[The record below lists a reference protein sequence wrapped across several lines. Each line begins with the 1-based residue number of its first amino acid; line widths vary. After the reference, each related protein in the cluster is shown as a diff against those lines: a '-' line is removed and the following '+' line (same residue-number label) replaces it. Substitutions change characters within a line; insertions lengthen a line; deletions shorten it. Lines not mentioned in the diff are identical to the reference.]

1 MADGRSSQTHIHA
14 TNLRSMSL
22 RGKQKPM
29 ISGGDRCCGH
39 CGWGANR
46 CALESHRRVSAPP
59 TLRLLETLQSRSNH
73 GGDPRGPTLLGHCFN
88 LLVRFWLDRR
98 RTLPFTEHAPY
109 LPLPRPQFC
118 ELWQPLE
125 SQLGKISGEKLAA
138 SSILVPLLLN
148 GLILQQHYPNTI
160 FALSAVSTIVATTV
174 SYKVL

>member
-1 MADGRSSQTHIHA
+1 MVADGRSGQTHINA
-14 TNLRSMSL
+14 ANLRSMSL

-29 ISGGDRCCGH
+29 ISGGGRCCGH

-46 CALESHRRVSAPP
+46 CWPREPPPCLSDPP

-73 GGDPRGPTLLGHCFN
+73 GGDPRGPTLLGHCFK

-109 LPLPRPQFC
+109 LPLPRPGFC

-125 SQLGKISGEKLAA
+125 SQLGKISGGKLAA
-138 SSILVPLLLN
+138 SSIS
-148 GLILQQHYPNTI
+148 
-160 FALSAVSTIVATTV
+160 SAVAA
-174 SYKVL
+174 